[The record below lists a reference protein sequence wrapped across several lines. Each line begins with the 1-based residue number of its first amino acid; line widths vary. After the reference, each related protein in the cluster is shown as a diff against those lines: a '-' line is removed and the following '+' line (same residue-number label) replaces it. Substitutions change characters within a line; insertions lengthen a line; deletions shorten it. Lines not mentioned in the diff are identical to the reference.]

1 MNPRSLFARTPA
13 AIIALFCLAAKL
25 PAAEPVRVVCI
36 GDSITQGRGSTATS
50 GKKVIPTDGWRWAFW
65 KKTVDAGAPVQFVGS
80 LSEGF
85 QSTPTYPR
93 YRGEV
98 FQNRHEARWGWTT
111 EGTRNVLAK
120 SAPAWDADIALIYL
134 GTNKEK
140 PTPLQNL
147 TDPHGVRRT
156 ARAMRNLLDD
166 LRKRNPGMGLALRL
180 PQGDGPREK
189 GLSRAFRRIALDFDR
204 PGAPAVVVPAPAD
217 WHWDPK
223 TARADTVDGCHP
235 SKRGDEKIA
244 SGFFGAVGPWL
255 TKSSN

>member
-1 MNPRSLFARTPA
+1 MNPRSLFKRTLA
-13 AIIALFCLAAKL
+13 AIVALLCLAAKL

-36 GDSITQGRGSTATS
+36 GDSITQGRGNTAAS

-65 KKTVDAGAPVQFVGS
+65 KKTVDEGVPVQFVGS

-85 QSTPTYPR
+85 QSTPAYPR
-93 YRGEV
+93 YKGEV

-120 SAPAWDADIALIYL
+120 SAPAWNADIALIYL

-140 PTPLQNL
+140 PAPLQNL

-156 ARAMRNLLDD
+156 ARAMRNLVKD
-166 LRKRNPGMGLALRL
+166 LRKRNPAIGLVLRL

-189 GLSRAFRRIALDFDR
+189 GLSRAFRSIAHDFDR
-204 PGAPAVVVPAPAD
+204 PGARAAVVPAPAD
-217 WHWDPK
+217 WHWDPTK
-223 TARADTVDGCHP
+223 PSADTVDGCHP
-235 SKRGDEKIA
+235 SKCGDEKIA
-244 SGFFGAVGPWL
+244 RGFFEAVQPWL
-255 TKSSN
+255 ANGSN